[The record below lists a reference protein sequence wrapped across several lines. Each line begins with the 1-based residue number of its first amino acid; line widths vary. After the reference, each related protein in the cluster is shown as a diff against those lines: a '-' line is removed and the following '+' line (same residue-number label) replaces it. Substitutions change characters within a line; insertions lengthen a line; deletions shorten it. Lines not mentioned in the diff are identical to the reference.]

1 MLITVSGPPGSGTS
15 TVAGRLAEEFDYDY
29 VSGGDIFRALAEERG
44 YTLAEFN
51 ERAESD
57 DQIDRDLDRQLRE
70 TARTREDTVLE
81 SRLAGWM
88 GGDHADLRIW
98 LDAPLGVRAAR
109 IADREGTSPEQA
121 RAETE
126 ERERSERERYRAYY
140 GIDFA
145 DLSIYDLVLNTARWD
160 VAGMTAIVSGAV
172 RAYDPD
178 ADEGAVSVDGI
189 TYEF

>member
-15 TVAGRLAEEFDYDY
+15 TVASRLAEEFDYDY

-70 TARTREDTVLE
+70 TARSREDTILE

-88 GGDHADLRIW
+88 AGEHADLKLW
-98 LDAPLGVRAAR
+98 FDAPIGVRAAR
-109 IADREGTSPEQA
+109 IADREGTSTEQA

-126 ERERSERERYRAYY
+126 RRERSERERYRAYY
-140 GIDFA
+140 GIEFG
-145 DLSIYDLVLNTARWD
+145 DLSIYDLALNTARWD
-160 VAGMTAIVSGAV
+160 VDGMAVIASGAV

-178 ADEGAVSVDGI
+178 VDEGAAPVEGVS
-189 TYEF
+189 YEF